1 MLRSSSTG
9 EPTDGTRAS
18 WGGMDDLEEATT
30 QKSSNTH
37 SGTEI
42 EHPLS
47 RTSIPPIRAFRSSGN
62 RRRQHLGPTE
72 YTVFGTT
79 TVPLSLISSSGRCPA
94 DPLRAIER
102 SSIAALTFCWS
113 YVRDFS
119 QPGPLPTFLSKY
131 DHDQVSN
138 ACMCFYGPGVLYS
151 SLALPTTTTS
161 LPQTSS
167 LPPKVRSLPTRT
179 SRSLSSPDPATE
191 DATYARPSEYHGAEP
206 TSEATITATVQ
217 GPTSVPDPGRRT
229 QRQSLS
235 ALLMP
240 NPATED
246 ATYSRPHEYYGPD
259 PTSEA
264 TITAGKSHGAFRRR
278 LSRRPWTDIPVHS
291 RRVSGNAL
299 RDLYVGERAG
309 DSAFVHQGPHDRYR
323 RANSNREPLHM
334 GGWREHSVTSC
345 GCRLGTCFPRLLYL
359 YQSAEVALQCRAP
372 PSPQLQI
379 EVSCWEHLASS
390 ATGADSDPLQVI
402 VPFAVV
408 LGLVWWACKWQLP
421 RGTTESVLTRLTSN
435 QGDSCQRGDKYKCF
449 VTYFS
454 ILEIRFE

>member
-264 TITAGKSHGAFRRR
+264 TITAVAESVATHYETFTLVNVPVTV
-278 LSRRPWTDIPVHS
+278 LSFTRGHMTDTAVPTAIANPYTWAGGGNTLSQAVVA
-291 RRVSGNAL
+291 VS
-299 RDLYVGERAG
+299 
-309 DSAFVHQGPHDRYR
+309 
-323 RANSNREPLHM
+323 
-334 GGWREHSVTSC
+334 
-345 GCRLGTCFPRLLYL
+345 
-359 YQSAEVALQCRAP
+359 
-372 PSPQLQI
+372 
-379 EVSCWEHLASS
+379 
-390 ATGADSDPLQVI
+390 VI

-408 LGLVWWACKWQLP
+408 LGL
-421 RGTTESVLTRLTSN
+421 
-435 QGDSCQRGDKYKCF
+435 GDSCQRGDKYKCF